1 MVEKFL
7 TSQTGFGAGG
17 MIKLDFIDY
26 HVTAAKNLGKKK
38 EKKEKRKK
46 AILKQYNWFILP
58 ITNAEQSRRL
68 C

>member
-1 MVEKFL
+1 
-7 TSQTGFGAGG
+7 

-26 HVTAAKNLGKKK
+26 HVTAAKNLGKRK

-68 C
+68 W

>member
-26 HVTAAKNLGKKK
+26 HVTAAKNLGKRK
-38 EKKEKRKK
+38 EKK